1 MLKYANDCKKT
12 NSRPLHTNNIILK
25 RINIIIVFRGQ
36 NTISI
41 VRFKNKNILR
51 LKLSKKIRT
60 SRLSKNY
67 MVLIKKRV
75 CSIFYITLQ
84 KNGGHRPP
92 NLIGPA

>member
-41 VRFKNKNILR
+41 VRFKNNKNILR
-51 LKLSKKIRT
+51 LKLSKKN
-60 SRLSKNY
+60 KN
-67 MVLIKKRV
+67 IEAE
-75 CSIFYITLQ
+75 Q
-84 KNGGHRPP
+84 KLYGSY
-92 NLIGPA
+92 